1 MPGEPVLRDMILSPD
16 QRHLYLL
23 SQRQV
28 VRLPVEN
35 CAQYSSCAE
44 CLGSRDPHCGWCV
57 LHNRCCRES
66 ECPRATELHRFTAT
80 LSQCVRLIV
89 EPNNV
94 SVTDPSIVLQL
105 TVHNVPDLTAG
116 VICSFE
122 SLGESEGQ
130 LQTDGGIRC
139 LSPTLRD
146 EPPGEHGDVRTVRL
160 QLLSIE
166 TGVEFASTNFVF
178 YDCSL
183 LRTCLSCVSSRYPCH
198 WCKYRHAC
206 THNVAKCYFVEGR
219 VNSTEVKSGSRA
231 RGLIILQGCPE
242 LLLGGEILI
251 PVGVLQ
257 PITLRAKNLPQPQS
271 GQKNYECVL
280 GIQGRQQRVPAVRFN
295 SSSVQCQNTSY
306 KTVLGADVQC
316 APTVFGCIECR
327 PPGHRT
333 NRGAPGRPEVLPQP
347 TTPCRQALGRL
358 ATVVAETL
366 WPHSVVAGR
375 EVLGRPSPHD
385 RRPGF
390 SSLNHPA
397 NAVLGQTR
405 KWSLSRL

>member
-1 MPGEPVLRDMILSPD
+1 MKKGRAKPLMQSYSPQVRVDNPDEAHLYESVPVMPGEPVLRDMVLSPD
-16 QRHLYLL
+16 QQHLYLL

-35 CAQYSSCAE
+35 CEQYLTCPE

-66 ECPRATELHRFTAT
+66 ECPHAAEPHHFTST
-80 LSQCVRLIV
+80 LSQCVKLIV

-94 SVTDPSIVLQL
+94 SVTDPSILLQM

-130 LQTDGGIRC
+130 LQIDGGIRC

-160 QLLSIE
+160 RLLSIE

-219 VNSTEVKSGSRA
+219 VNTTENRYVVGGCFAGSEGQLLMINRLVGA
-231 RGLIILQGCPE
+231 AGSIALETPRGSLWAGLPR
-242 LLLGGEILI
+242 LLLGGDLDSSG
-251 PVGVLQ
+251 GVA
-257 PITLRAKNLPQPQS
+257 TYYSSRAKNLPPTS
-271 GQKNYECVL
+271 VGTKKNYECVL
-280 GIQGRQQRVPAVRFN
+280 GIQGSTA
-295 SSSVQCQNTSY
+295 
-306 KTVLGADVQC
+306 
-316 APTVFGCIECR
+316 
-327 PPGHRT
+327 
-333 NRGAPGRPEVLPQP
+333 
-347 TTPCRQALGRL
+347 
-358 ATVVAETL
+358 
-366 WPHSVVAGR
+366 
-375 EVLGRPSPHD
+375 
-385 RRPGF
+385 
-390 SSLNHPA
+390 
-397 NAVLGQTR
+397 
-405 KWSLSRL
+405 